1 MNARS
6 CAGTAGFLLAG
17 KAGGVCQNPGMSSE
31 LESGLQSL
39 VERSL
44 LRLGHA
50 CPVATADPVRR
61 GQLAK
66 LALAS
71 DFAIETL
78 VRQPDLLDR
87 LDAAAVAPPKLE
99 AEREA
104 DWPGQLRRWRAAEST
119 RLIWRDVHGL
129 DSVEDTLAGSSWIAE
144 QALAVALQAVSGVV
158 RSRHGE
164 VRNAAGELQSLV
176 VFGLGKLGGGELNF
190 SSDIDLIY
198 AFAEHG
204 TSDGPRPLDAEDYFT
219 RIGQRL
225 AQLLGDVTA
234 DGFCHRVDLRL
245 RPFGASGRLALSFSA
260 MEQYYQ
266 REGRDWERYA
276 WIKSRP
282 VAGDIA
288 AGERLLESLRPFVYR
303 RYLDYTA
310 LDGLREMKALID
322 AEVQR
327 REMAGNLKLGPGG
340 IREIEFLVQAMQ
352 LIRAGREPAL
362 RQHSLLAALSC
373 LGAAGHLPAET
384 TLQLADAYRFLRRLE
399 NRVQMLGDQQTH
411 ALPENQSSRLR
422 IARALGFADTAA
434 LMLQLDIHRSVVSQA
449 FAGLLQARRRKL
461 EASAVARYWLGLPE
475 SGDAAVLA
483 DAGFAEAEALH
494 ARLRDFARSPA
505 VAALTERAR
514 QRLDHV
520 LPALIEASAQSS
532 APDAALPRGLALM
545 QAIARRASYLA
556 LLDEQ
561 PAALARLVDVT
572 SRSSLLSERLA
583 AHPLLLDELLDSRA
597 AGALPDVET
606 INEQVVQQTA
616 LLQALDMEAS
626 LVALNELRQSLSFR
640 IALATLAQRQPALA
654 SARQLAELADGLLRA
669 VLSLARRELE
679 AAHGT
684 MGAAGFA
691 VIAYGSVGGRELGF
705 DSDLDLVFLHD
716 ARGDE
721 VSDGAR
727 PLEVPRYFARLAQK
741 LVGLLG
747 TVTAAGRLYEVDV
760 RLRPDGAKGVLVSSV
775 QSFSQYQQSRAWTW
789 EQQALVR
796 ARAVAGD
803 ATVCARFE
811 QIRHEVLTRE
821 RDPQALRADVMA
833 MRRRMRDELDR
844 SHGVS
849 FDLKQGEGG
858 LVDLEFLMQERVLAS
873 AAAHPSLCRFNDTPS
888 LLRELSALGLLDG
901 DGESL
906 ISAHATLL
914 ARGLDCTLDRRPRIA
929 LEDAAIAMARSAVRA
944 ACRAQGLLFSR
955 D

>member
-1 MNARS
+1 MPS
-6 CAGTAGFLLAG
+6 KPDLA
-17 KAGGVCQNPGMSSE
+17 
-31 LESGLQSL
+31 LQSL
-39 VERSL
+39 VERNL
-44 LRLGHA
+44 LRLA
-50 CPVATADPVRR
+50 QARPDSMAEPARR
-61 GQLAK
+61 ERLAK

-78 VRQPDLLDR
+78 LRQPDLLDR
-87 LDAAAVAPPKLE
+87 LDAPASAPPRLE

-119 RLIWRDVHGL
+119 RLIWRDVQGL
-129 DSVEDTLAGSSWIAE
+129 DSVEDTLAGSSRIAE

-158 RSRHGE
+158 RARHGE
-164 VRNAAGELQSLV
+164 VRDAAGELQSLV
-176 VFGLGKLGGGELNF
+176 VFGLGKLGGYELNF

-198 AFAEHG
+198 AFAGHG
-204 TSDGPRPLDAEDYFT
+204 ISDGPRPLDAEDYFI

-245 RPFGASGRLALSFSA
+245 RPFGASGRLALSFAA

-266 REGRDWERYA
+266 HEGRDWERYA

-282 VAGDIA
+282 VAGDLA
-288 AGERLLESLRPFVYR
+288 AGERLLASLRPFVYR

-310 LDGLREMKALID
+310 LDGLREMKSMID

-327 REMAGNLKLGPGG
+327 REMAENLKLGPGG

-352 LIRAGREPAL
+352 LIRAGREPGL
-362 RQHSLLAALSC
+362 RQQSLLAALSS

-384 TLQLADAYRFLRRLE
+384 VQQLADAYRFLRRLE
-399 NRVQMLGDQQTH
+399 NRVQMVADQQTH
-411 ALPENQSSRLR
+411 ALPENPLSRLR
-422 IARALGFADTAA
+422 IARALDFADTAA
-434 LMLQLDIHRSVVSQA
+434 LMLRLDGHRSVVALA

-461 EASAVARYWLGLPE
+461 EASVVARYWQGLPGN
-475 SGDAAVLA
+475 GDGSVLA

-494 ARLRDFARSPA
+494 SRLRDFARSPA

-545 QAIARRASYLA
+545 QAIARRTSYLA

-572 SRSSLLSERLA
+572 ARSSLLSERLA

-597 AGALPDVET
+597 AGALPDAELIHAQVADQIAAQRTLDVES
-606 INEQVVQQTA
+606 A
-616 LLQALDMEAS
+616 

-654 SARQLAELADGLLRA
+654 GARQLAELADGLLQA
-669 VLSLARRELE
+669 VLSLTRRELA

-684 MGAAGFA
+684 MPGAGFA

-721 VSDGAR
+721 ISDGPR

-760 RLRPDGAKGVLVSSV
+760 RLRPDGAKGVLVSSL

-796 ARAVAGD
+796 ARALAGD
-803 ATVCARFE
+803 AALCARFE
-811 QIRHEVLTRE
+811 QVRCEVLTRE
-821 RDPQALRADVMA
+821 RDPQSLQADVIA

-844 SHGVS
+844 SNGVS

-873 AAAHPSLCRFNDTPS
+873 AAAHPSLCRFNDTTS
-888 LLRELSALGLLDG
+888 LLRELSALGVLAG
-901 DGESL
+901 DGGAL
-906 ISAHATLL
+906 IAAHATLL
-914 ARGLDCTLDRRPRIA
+914 ARGLDCTLDRRPRLT
-929 LEDAAIAMARSAVRA
+929 LEDAPIAMARSVVRA
-944 ACRAQGLLFSR
+944 ACRAQGLSFSE

>member
-1 MNARS
+1 MS
-6 CAGTAGFLLAG
+6 QQLELA
-17 KAGGVCQNPGMSSE
+17 
-31 LESGLQSL
+31 LQSL
-39 VERSL
+39 VERGV
-44 LRLGHA
+44 LRLGQA
-50 CPVATADPVRR
+50 NPEALADPARR
-61 GQLAK
+61 TRLAQLAV
-66 LALAS
+66 AS

-78 VRQPDLLDR
+78 LRQPDLLLR
-87 LDAAAVAPPKLE
+87 LDAPAVLPPALE
-99 AEREA
+99 PAREA
-104 DWPGQLRRWRAAEST
+104 DWAGLLRRWRAAEST
-119 RLIWRDVHGL
+119 RLIWRDLHGM
-129 DSVEDTLAGSSWIAE
+129 DTVEDTLAGSSRIAE
-144 QALAVALQAVSGVV
+144 QALECALRAVSGVV
-158 RSRHGE
+158 RGRHGE
-164 VRNAAGELQSLV
+164 VRNAAGDVQSLV
-176 VFGLGKLGGGELNF
+176 VFALGKLGGGELNF
-190 SSDIDLIY
+190 SSDVDLIY

-204 TSDGPRPLDAEDYFT
+204 SSDGAHPLDAENYFT

-245 RPFGASGRLALSFSA
+245 RPFGASGRLALSFAA

-276 WIKSRP
+276 WIKARP

-310 LDGLREMKALID
+310 LDGLREMKGMID
-322 AEVQR
+322 AEVQK
-327 REMAGNLKLGPGG
+327 REMAENLKLGPGG

-352 LIRAGREPAL
+352 LIRAGREPGL
-362 RQHSLLAALSC
+362 RQRSLLAALAS

-384 TLQLADAYRFLRRLE
+384 VQQLADAYRFLRRLE

-411 ALPENQSSRLR
+411 VLPENRLSRAR
-422 IARALGFADTAA
+422 IARALGFADSPA
-434 LMLQLDIHRSVVSQA
+434 LIGKLDEHRAVVAQA

-461 EASAVARYWLGLPE
+461 ELTTIARYWQALPE
-475 SGDAAVLA
+475 HGDASVLA
-483 DAGFAEAEALH
+483 DAGFADAEALH

-545 QAIARRASYLA
+545 QAISRRTSYLA

-572 SRSSLLSERLA
+572 ARSSLLSERLA

-597 AGALPDVET
+597 AGVLPDAQMIRSQVSQQMALQDTLDVE
-606 INEQVVQQTA
+606 A
-616 LLQALDMEAS
+616 A

-654 SARQLAELADGLLRA
+654 SARQLAELADGLLQA
-669 VLSLARRELE
+669 VLALARRELE
-679 AAHGT
+679 AAHGAIP
-684 MGAAGFA
+684 GAGFA

-721 VSDGAR
+721 ISNGPR
-727 PLEVPRYFARLAQK
+727 PLEAPRYFARLAQK
-741 LVGLLG
+741 LVSLLG

-760 RLRPDGAKGVLVSSV
+760 RLRPDGAKGVLVSSM
-775 QSFSQYQQSRAWTW
+775 QSFHQYQQVRAWTW

-803 ATVCARFE
+803 AAVCTRFE
-811 QIRHEVLTRE
+811 QIRREVLTRE
-821 RDPQALRADVMA
+821 RDANALKADVIA

-844 SHGVS
+844 SDGIR

-858 LVDLEFLMQERVLAS
+858 LVDLEFLLQERVLALAS
-873 AAAHPSLCRFNDTPS
+873 AHPSLCACNDTPA
-888 LLRELSALGLLDG
+888 LLRELSALGGLAGDVEALLA
-901 DGESL
+901 
-906 ISAHATLL
+906 AHGTLL
-914 ARGLDCTLDRRPRIA
+914 ARGLDCTLDRRPRICP
-929 LEDAAIAMARSAVRA
+929 EDSAIATARGVVRA
-944 ACRAQGLLFSR
+944 ACRAHGLLFSAG
-955 D
+955 